1 MRIWLLVFL
10 LLSASLMSG
19 CGYHKIQADE
29 EQAVASAS
37 EFIALSRRRVDQVPN
52 LLQVVRTHA
61 PNERE
66 ALSRVK
72 VAQDAV
78 AEHNTLVKVDS
89 SSGQDAIR
97 ALSDGNR
104 QLSQAIERLLAVA
117 ENYPAIKADANFRDL
132 QAQMEGAER
141 HLDAARS
148 RYADAVA
155 AYNAAI
161 GTFPGSVTALMLG
174 AKPREAL
181 R

>member
-1 MRIWLLVFL
+1 MRIRLLVFL

-19 CGYHKIQADE
+19 CGYHQIQADD
-29 EQAVASAS
+29 EQVVASAS
-37 EFIALSRRRVDQVPN
+37 EFIALSRRRADQVPN
-52 LLQVVRTHA
+52 LIQVVHTYA

-72 VAQDAV
+72 VAQDSV
-78 AEHNTLVKVDS
+78 AEHTPTKADS
-89 SSGQDAIR
+89 SNGRDAMR
-97 ALSDGNR
+97 EFSDGNM

-117 ENYPAIKADANFRDL
+117 ENYPALKADANFRDIE
-132 QAQMEGAER
+132 AQMEGAET
-141 HLDAARS
+141 HLDAARG

-161 GTFPGSVTALMLG
+161 GTFPGRVTALLMG
-174 AKPREAL
+174 AKPRDAL

>member
-1 MRIWLLVFL
+1 MRIWLLMFL

-19 CGYHKIQADE
+19 CGYHQIQADD

-61 PNERE
+61 PNEWE
-66 ALSRVK
+66 ALNRVK

-78 AEHNTLVKVDS
+78 AEHAPLKADS
-89 SSGQDAIR
+89 SNDQDAMR
-97 ALSDGNR
+97 ELSNGNM
-104 QLSQAIERLLAVA
+104 QLSQAIEGLLAVA
-117 ENYPAIKADANFRDL
+117 ENYPALKADANFRDL
-132 QAQMEGAER
+132 QAQMEGAEMY
-141 HLDAARS
+141 LDAARR
-148 RYADAVA
+148 RYVDAVT

-161 GTFPGSVTALMLG
+161 GTFPGSVTALLMG
-174 AKPREAL
+174 AKPRDAL